1 MRTISLLFSFFAYD
15 GWIFVVFYVCFSVKC
30 LMVSNYGLW
39 LFVSAILW
47 FDGVVACDGFI
58 SYLRLVLNPFGSFN
72 RFERITIDKPC
83 HNSRFKKEIHL
94 CYDFLAK
101 TFFGLRLNHSLLFF
115 LKEVGTHDTGPFQM
129 L

>member
-58 SYLRLVLNPFGSFN
+58 SYLRAGF
-72 RFERITIDKPC
+72 
-83 HNSRFKKEIHL
+83 
-94 CYDFLAK
+94 
-101 TFFGLRLNHSLLFF
+101 
-115 LKEVGTHDTGPFQM
+115 
-129 L
+129 